1 MFDPLDLTFS
11 VLVSFE
17 RQSSELMRH
26 SQVS

>member
-17 RQSSELMRH
+17 RQNSELMRH